1 MVSGRSF
8 CGSSAFAPIPQ
19 LIPHRSPIP
28 ATVGGTVS
36 FSTMNSST
44 SRAIVPVKLSLDQGD
59 LYTLWAPEWKEQGS
73 LWQAF
78 LGDNSGVFGFESPAQ
93 LLDFLESGILHDLES
108 HPKWSE
114 FTAKSESRVLPRKA
128 DEYDIVGLPA
138 LLADRPSYEAV
149 NKAAGIVRIAK
160 SLANVAS
167 AEAAVVFFA
176 SHSIVN
182 NLNRGSEHYSGDAGA
197 EEWTGLGSVI
207 LTNWKKVREALDE
220 VVVTKDAP
228 AKPDTQARIDDAV
241 AREEAAR
248 AAEKE
253 AAEKAAAAADP
264 YDSSRWAAAGIDP
277 IKIIADGR
285 TLYSLRT
292 YVDGRPV
299 FLGKFGEIFTFPSGK
314 QLTRWLVSH
323 DDHDLAKVST
333 WEELSTAANAGELE
347 VQVHDDN
354 IYSLKGISDQILK
367 GVDAVDTKQMARA
380 YEIIADAADWA
391 GDDSVNS
398 FFLSNPR
405 MQDYIS
411 YMLGS
416 PETAGYV
423 PAAPFTDHAKAWD
436 ELAATL
442 LRRFSK
448 N

>member
-1 MVSGRSF
+1 
-8 CGSSAFAPIPQ
+8 
-19 LIPHRSPIP
+19 
-28 ATVGGTVS
+28 
-36 FSTMNSST
+36 MNSST
-44 SRAIVPVKLSLDQGD
+44 SRAIVPIKLSLDQGD
-59 LYTLWAPEWKEQGS
+59 LYTLWAPEWKEHGS

-78 LGDNSGVFGFESPAQ
+78 LGDDTGVFGFESPAQ
-93 LLDFLESGILHDLES
+93 LLDFLESGVSHDLLS
-108 HPKWSE
+108 HPKWAQFEAGSE
-114 FTAKSESRVLPRKA
+114 TRVVPRSA

-138 LLADRPSYEAV
+138 LLAERPSYEGV
-149 NKAAGIVRIAK
+149 NKAAGIIRVAR

-182 NLNRGSEHYSGDAGA
+182 NLNRGQDHYTGDAGA

-207 LTNWKKVREALDE
+207 LTNWKKVRESLDE
-220 VVVTKDAP
+220 AVTAQTAP
-228 AKPDTQARIDDAV
+228 AQAGTQQRIDDAI
-241 AREEAAR
+241 AAEEAAR
-248 AAEKE
+248 QAEKE
-253 AAEKAAAAADP
+253 AAEKEAAAADP

-292 YVDGRPV
+292 YVAGRPV
-299 FLGKFGEIFTFPSGK
+299 FLGKFGEIYTFPSGK

-323 DDHDLAKVST
+323 DDHDLAKVAT
-333 WEELSTAANAGELE
+333 WEDLSTAANAGELE
-347 VQVHDDN
+347 VEVHDDN
-354 IYSLKGISDQILK
+354 VYSLKGISDQILK

-380 YEIIADAADWA
+380 YELIADAADWA

-423 PAAPFTDHAKAWD
+423 PAAPFTDHAQAWE
-436 ELAATL
+436 ELEATL
-442 LRRFSK
+442 TRRFSK